1 MLGGTL
7 ITLLGAGLWGLNA
20 VVSKYLM
27 GRGIDTMWMV
37 NFRMI
42 TSGLVLLIF
51 ALFRNPHGIFDIW
64 KDRKSVIRLLVIA
77 LFAFGLCQP
86 TYYISIDYSNA
97 GIASAI
103 QQTAPVFVLIYV
115 IIKER
120 RRPAGA
126 ELSALALV
134 MAGSFLISTHGDA
147 GALAIHPLA
156 LLSGLIS
163 ALCCALYITL
173 PSELIKRYGTF
184 ETVGWGL
191 FLGGIFIAPFC
202 KLWNFPSQW
211 DVSLIAGMIFI
222 ILPGAAF
229 AFALF
234 LYGTS
239 IVGPVRGGVYNLFEP
254 VTALMASVLLLSQS
268 FHPAEICGTAA
279 ILAGIAVLTVS
290 RQEPAN
296 TEPAVEEQAEEEP
309 AAEDPAAE
317 EQADDASEPA
327 KEEKSYKDII
337 VEKLSEEAVEHYGE
351 GKQSSSGYQMQ
362 SFVGVTIYPTEEE
375 NVYGFEARYSYP
387 GDGEYWKAVFTGTC
401 KVEGDVCTAYD
412 IEWGEA
418 KPDKD

>member
-1 MLGGTL
+1 MDKSRHIIAGTL
-7 ITLLGAGLWGLNA
+7 ITLAGAGLWGLNA

-42 TSGLVLLIF
+42 TSGFVLLLF
-51 ALFRNPHGIFDIW
+51 ALIRNPRGIFEIW
-64 KDRKSVIRLLVIA
+64 RDTKSVIRLLIISM
-77 LFAFGLCQP
+77 FAFGLCQP

-120 RRPAGA
+120 RKPTSA

-134 MAGSFLISTHGDA
+134 IAGSFLISTHGDLS
-147 GALAIHPLA
+147 ALAVSPLA
-156 LLSGLIS
+156 LISGLIS

-173 PSELIKRYGTF
+173 PADLIRRYGTF

-202 KLWNFPSQW
+202 KLWNFPAQW
-211 DVSLIAGMIFI
+211 DGTLIAGMIFI

-254 VTALMASVLLLSQS
+254 VTALAASVILLNQN
-268 FHPAEICGTAA
+268 FHPTEIGGTAA
-279 ILAGIAVLTVS
+279 ILAGIAILTV
-290 RQEPAN
+290 
-296 TEPAVEEQAEEEP
+296 
-309 AAEDPAAE
+309 
-317 EQADDASEPA
+317 A
-327 KEEKSYKDII
+327 KEK
-337 VEKLSEEAVEHYGE
+337 
-351 GKQSSSGYQMQ
+351 
-362 SFVGVTIYPTEEE
+362 TE
-375 NVYGFEARYSYP
+375 
-387 GDGEYWKAVFTGTC
+387 
-401 KVEGDVCTAYD
+401 
-412 IEWGEA
+412 
-418 KPDKD
+418 

>member
-1 MLGGTL
+1 MNKSRHIIAGTL
-7 ITLLGAGLWGLNA
+7 ITLAGAGLWGLNA

-42 TSGLVLLIF
+42 TSGFVLLLF
-51 ALFRNPHGIFDIW
+51 ALIRNPRGIFEIW
-64 KDRKSVIRLLVIA
+64 RDTKSVIRLLIISM
-77 LFAFGLCQP
+77 FAFGLCQP

-120 RRPAGA
+120 RKPTSA

-134 MAGSFLISTHGDA
+134 IAGSFLISTHGDLS
-147 GALAIHPLA
+147 ALAVSPLA
-156 LLSGLIS
+156 LISGLIS

-173 PSELIKRYGTF
+173 PADLIRRYGTF

-202 KLWNFPSQW
+202 KLWNFPAQW
-211 DVSLIAGMIFI
+211 DGTLIAGMIFI

-254 VTALMASVLLLSQS
+254 VTALAASVILLNQN
-268 FHPAEICGTAA
+268 FHPTEIGGTAA
-279 ILAGIAVLTVS
+279 ILAGIAILTV
-290 RQEPAN
+290 
-296 TEPAVEEQAEEEP
+296 
-309 AAEDPAAE
+309 
-317 EQADDASEPA
+317 A
-327 KEEKSYKDII
+327 KE
-337 VEKLSEEAVEHYGE
+337 
-351 GKQSSSGYQMQ
+351 
-362 SFVGVTIYPTEEE
+362 
-375 NVYGFEARYSYP
+375 
-387 GDGEYWKAVFTGTC
+387 KA
-401 KVEGDVCTAYD
+401 E
-412 IEWGEA
+412 
-418 KPDKD
+418 

>member
-1 MLGGTL
+1 MLSGTL

-27 GRGIDTMWMV
+27 ARGIDTMWMV

-51 ALFRNPHGIFDIW
+51 ALFKNPHGIFDIW
-64 KDRKSVIRLLVIA
+64 KDRKSVLRLLVIA
-77 LFAFGLCQP
+77 VFAFGLCQP

-115 IIKER
+115 IIKEHR
-120 RRPAGA
+120 KPLPA
-126 ELSALALV
+126 ELTALILV
-134 MAGSFLISTHGDA
+134 IAGSFLISTHGDL

-156 LLSGLIS
+156 LVSGLIS

-173 PSELIKRYGTF
+173 PADLIRRYGTF

-191 FLGGIFIAPFC
+191 FIGGIIIAPFC
-202 KLWNFPSQW
+202 KLWNFPPQW
-211 DVSLIAGMIFI
+211 DGTLIAGMIFI

-254 VTALMASVLLLSQS
+254 VTALVASVLMLDQS
-268 FHPAEICGTAA
+268 FHPTEIGGTAA
-279 ILAGIAVLTVS
+279 ILAGIAILTV
-290 RQEPAN
+290 
-296 TEPAVEEQAEEEP
+296 
-309 AAEDPAAE
+309 
-317 EQADDASEPA
+317 A
-327 KEEKSYKDII
+327 K
-337 VEKLSEEAVEHYGE
+337 
-351 GKQSSSGYQMQ
+351 
-362 SFVGVTIYPTEEE
+362 
-375 NVYGFEARYSYP
+375 
-387 GDGEYWKAVFTGTC
+387 
-401 KVEGDVCTAYD
+401 
-412 IEWGEA
+412 
-418 KPDKD
+418 DKDNTNDNKEGIGSECKGA